1 MFDNLKLD
9 NNVVLI
15 TGANRGIGLSI
26 AKLLKLR
33 GAKVIATAR
42 KKEDSQILEA
52 MGFISHYLDVT
63 EVDSIIKL
71 KKTLKLDSL
80 MPDILVSN
88 AGLGTVSLSMRLKR
102 NLWDQTIETNLTA
115 AFELAKAFIPH
126 MSKKGFGRIINIS
139 SVLARSPQVGLAHYS
154 ASKSGLE
161 GFTKSLALEYAQ
173 KGITANCIAPGFIE
187 TDMIADLR
195 KQGMDFKNK
204 IPVERVGVPDDVAE
218 ITAFLSSKASSYITG
233 ETIHING
240 GTYFS

>member
-9 NNVVLI
+9 NNVILI

-42 KKEDSQILEA
+42 KKEDIQMLES

-63 EVDSIIKL
+63 EIDSIIKL

-80 MPDILVSN
+80 MPDVLVSN
-88 AGLGTVSLSMRLKR
+88 AGLGTVALSMRLKR
-102 NLWDQTIETNLTA
+102 SLWDQTIETNLTA

-195 KQGMDFKNK
+195 KEGTDLKNQ
-204 IPVERVGVPDDVAE
+204 IPVERIGVPDDVAE